1 MHAPANVAQNLAKFG
16 PGARDRSRPRDRRA
30 NVIPAARA
38 ALTPPPP
45 PHYASAVA
53 DARDD
58 ARDDAPL
65 DALLAELADQPA
77 DLDVRRRVAEALDDA
92 GHRAEA
98 LDAVAPLINLTGH
111 DDVELPC
118 LCKRCLPAAP
128 ATAEAAGM
136 AFVPSL
142 AVVGTRV
149 LHFWI
154 LAEQAR
160 KRRDVRSSVAAA
172 LRKRLARGRA

>member
-1 MHAPANVAQNLAKFG
+1 M
-16 PGARDRSRPRDRRA
+16 
-30 NVIPAARA
+30 
-38 ALTPPPP
+38 
-45 PHYASAVA
+45 A

-58 ARDDAPL
+58 APGRSAAESPIG
-65 DALLAELADQPA
+65 ALLAELASQPN

-128 ATAEAAGM
+128 PTAEAAGM

-160 KRRDVRSSVAAA
+160 KRADVRSSVAAA
-172 LRKRLARGRA
+172 LHKRLARGRGNA